1 MSAWNHENIGIFVA
15 KMGDTAGI
23 QFSIPLEN
31 GNGISI
37 GVILVILFLVSNFG
51 LQLNECH

>member
-15 KMGDTAGI
+15 KVGDSAGI
-23 QFSIPLEN
+23 KFSIPFEN

-37 GVILVILFLVSNFG
+37 GVILVIFFLVSNFE
-51 LQLNECH
+51 LKLNECH